1 MELFGRSSTTGGMI
15 DVAVLEGPGLDE
27 AYGALLAAVAA
38 EADGSAGRPMG
49 LRDLELETTFRSW

>member
-1 MELFGRSSTTGGMI
+1 MI